1 MFGKKGKK
9 TETAPPKESAKV
21 APPKQPKVSKPKV
34 APDIYT
40 LLLGLSALF
49 LIAAVVVLGLN
60 YHAYMTAEPPVVPM
74 TWAR

>member
-1 MFGKKGKK
+1 MALFGKKGKK
-9 TETAPPKESAKV
+9 TEAAPPKETAKV
-21 APPKQPKVSKPKV
+21 APPKQSKPKV